1 MVNIPIGETV
11 GVRLAGFFV
20 DRDGYTENL
29 FDGEDIDD
37 REMYGLRGTIRF
49 QPSASTTIDLIGYYF
64 HESDN
69 RSRIQKQLCNRDP
82 TGILGCSPDSLEFET
97 VNGNSTL
104 AAILSSREFLTINSP
119 TLTNFGLTSLY
130 GADAF
135 FGGIENP
142 ADLRTVNADYTPTY
156 FVEEYHIMGRL
167 EQDLGDDLS
176 LTVTGGYAFNEV
188 DSRTDYNLITGNSL
202 ANNPGLLNL
211 AGTAAAPGAFFP
223 GGINPFTPVAAAV
236 IPNGPAG
243 GVCTSEVNLQY
254 TGIYGGFRNR
264 CTPGSTDYDRSQS
277 TSEQWSIEAHLD
289 SNFDGPFNF
298 WSAASISTSSL
309 PMPIIMSPRF
319 GLDYAAGI
327 LGAATAL
334 GQRAAGNVAFPNVF
348 LSPPFF
354 NNETNL
360 FKLES
365 YGLFGEV
372 YWDASDVLRFTGG
385 LRYSH
390 DSKRAV
396 ARTPILSFP
405 TPYGITDA
413 NDSPFIGGF
422 DANASIPGNQLYAD
436 ESATF
441 DEFTGRLVGEYRFTE
456 DNMVYASYSRG
467 YKSGGI
473 NPPVAPEFDVPRT
486 FDSEILN
493 AFEIGSRNTF
503 DGGRFQLNA
512 SAFYYDY
519 GGLQLS
525 RIVARTSVNDNT
537 DAEVYGVELEGLW
550 RPDRNL
556 IVNFSASYLHSSIG
570 DTELGRSTR
579 CLRRPQRRG
588 HHQGRDQRV
597 QLRCRPQCAG
607 QCGRRQHPGHGLQR
621 RGRAAGTGAG
631 PRHQH
636 HRCLLDLQRARRND
650 RQPVGAVALPV
661 QHADRPAAVQRPDR
675 RAGQPQR
682 QRAAPGAELEILGRH
697 PVQLRARRRHDPRA
711 PGRLLLHRQLFR
723 AQLQPADR
731 RGRRL

>member
-1 MVNIPIGETV
+1 MTKVETT
-11 GVRLAGFFV
+11 AGKALWHFETA
-20 DRDGYTENL
+20 R
-29 FDGEDIDD
+29 
-37 REMYGLRGTIRF
+37 
-49 QPSASTTIDLIGYYF
+49 
-64 HESDN
+64 
-69 RSRIQKQLCNRDP
+69 
-82 TGILGCSPDSLEFET
+82 EFET

-298 WSAASISTSSL
+298 LVGGIYLDQQFTDANYYVAS
-309 PMPIIMSPRF
+309 F

-570 DTELGRSTR
+570 DTELVDPRDVSGGRSDVVIIKDVTNASN
-579 CLRRPQRRG
+579 
-588 HHQGRDQRV
+588 
-597 QLRCRPQCAG
+597 CAVVPNA
-607 QCGRRQHPGHGLQR
+607 PGNAVGANTLVTAFNGAVGLQ
-621 RGRAAGTGAG
+621 GPVPVPGTNTTGAFSICNALAGTIANPSAPLRFLFNTPTGPLPFSVQTGVPVNLSGNELPQAPNWKFSAG
-631 PRHQH
+631 IQYSFELGGGMTLVPRADFSYTGSYSARSFNRPIDEVDGYEVINAQIQLNA
-636 HRCLLDLQRARRND
+636 RDDRWFVRAFVQNLTGNDAITGLYVTDQSSGLFTNAFTLEPRRYGVA
-650 RQPVGAVALPV
+650 VGA
-661 QHADRPAAVQRPDR
+661 R
-675 RAGQPQR
+675 
-682 QRAAPGAELEILGRH
+682 
-697 PVQLRARRRHDPRA
+697 
-711 PGRLLLHRQLFR
+711 F
-723 AQLQPADR
+723 
-731 RGRRL
+731 